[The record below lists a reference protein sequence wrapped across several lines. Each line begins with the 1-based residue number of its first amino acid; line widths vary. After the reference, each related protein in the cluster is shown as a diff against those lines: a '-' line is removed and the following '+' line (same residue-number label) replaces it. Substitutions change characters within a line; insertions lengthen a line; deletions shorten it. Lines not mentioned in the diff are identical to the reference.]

1 MKDFDTED
9 TEKTEV
15 AEETRLQALL
25 RVLRVS
31 VPFVS
36 RLLHTPEVQK
46 GAVLAPIGLL
56 LLGCQVPGSARIV
69 VDTTALHQT
78 MTGWEATAWAGQER
92 AAFTQYRDTLLA
104 LGAHDLGIN
113 RLRLEVRSGV
123 EHRRDYWTEGRAG
136 RLSGDDYRCARYE
149 TLNDNDD
156 PRSIDTAGF
165 QFTELENTVERIVL
179 PMQRLVAARGGR
191 LAVNANYVSFFRQC
205 PHGRRYDHINAEEY
219 AEFVLAT
226 MLHLRGKYGL
236 VPDTWEVILEPDN
249 TDGWSSAV
257 IGRAIVATQARLAEN
272 GFAIKFIAPSTTA
285 AEAAPRYYDGIRTVP
300 GAAEHIG
307 ELAYHR
313 YRWVTEGMLREIGAR
328 GRTYRVQTAMLEQIG
343 ADVDALLDDLTIANV
358 SAWSQFALASMGEED
373 TGAGYY
379 AVVPAGSGFVVREQ
393 SRTPFLRQVF
403 SAATLGAVRIGA
415 TSDASGVRAVAFR
428 NPDDGVGVAVRTSTA
443 RTVLVHGIPQGRYAV
458 TFATRDSTRGQRPDV
473 TATSGAVEV
482 RMPDAGVLTLRRR

>member
-1 MKDFDTED
+1 M
-9 TEKTEV
+9 
-15 AEETRLQALL
+15 LL
-25 RVLRVS
+25 KCL
-31 VPFVS
+31 P
-36 RLLHTPEVQK
+36 
-46 GAVLAPIGLL
+46 AAIGIL
-56 LLGCQVPGSARIV
+56 LLGCQAPGPARV
-69 VDTTALHQT
+69 MVDTTGQYQT

-92 AAFTQYRDTLLA
+92 ADYGRYRDTLMGLA
-104 LGAHDLGIN
+104 AHELGIN

-123 EHRRDYWTEGRAG
+123 EHRRDYWTEGQAG
-136 RLSGDDYRCARYE
+136 RLTGDDYRCARYE

-156 PRSIDTAGF
+156 PRSIDSSGF
-165 QFTELENTVERIVL
+165 QFTELDNTVERIVL
-179 PMQRLVAARGGR
+179 PLQGELAARGGR
-191 LAVNANYVSFFRQC
+191 LSVNMNYVSFFRQC
-205 PHGRRYDHINAEEY
+205 PRDRRYDHIDADEY

-226 MLHLRGKYGL
+226 LLHLRGKYGL

-249 TDGWSSAV
+249 TDGWSSSV
-257 IGRAIVATQARLAEN
+257 IGRAIVATQARLSTN
-272 GFAIKFIAPSTTA
+272 GFAIRFIAPSTTA
-285 AEAAPRYYDGIRTVP
+285 AEAAPRYYDGIRAVP

-328 GRTYRVQTAMLEQIG
+328 GRAHRVQTAMLEQIG

-373 TGAGYY
+373 TGAAYY
-379 AVVPAGSGFVVREQ
+379 AVVPAGSRFVVREQ

-428 NPDDGVGVAVRTSTA
+428 NPDHGVGVAVRTSTA
-443 RTVLVHGIPQGRYAV
+443 RTVLVDGVPPGRYAV
-458 TFATRDSTRGQRPDV
+458 TFATRDSSRGHRSDV

-482 RMPDAGVLTLRRR
+482 RIPDAGVLTLRRR